1 MIGLIINII
10 RFIISRILKVYQPAW
25 LLRFDSWCELK
36 LGIDLIKQELK
47 FAEKYPNVIKRI
59 EDLEQETL
67 LFAVVVYEQNERPE
81 PVQACWTSR
90 FP

>member
-25 LLRFDSWCELK
+25 LLKLDSWCELK

-67 LFAVVVYEQNERPE
+67 TLAGHIEKLEK
-81 PVQACWTSR
+81 
-90 FP
+90 

>member
-67 LFAVVVYEQNERPE
+67 TLAGHIEKLEK
-81 PVQACWTSR
+81 
-90 FP
+90 